1 MLATIY
7 NLLLGK
13 SIGIP
18 AIQTDLYPKS
28 VGQVKD
34 ETAGDSCRR
43 MLIYCSLRI
52 AA

>member
-18 AIQTDLYPKS
+18 AIQADLYPKK
-28 VGQVKD
+28 VGRTGSRQQGKLA
-34 ETAGDSCRR
+34 AGC
-43 MLIYCSLRI
+43 
-52 AA
+52 

>member
-18 AIQTDLYPKS
+18 AIQADLHPKK
-28 VGQVKD
+28 VGQVRD
-34 ETAGDSCRR
+34 SQQEISAAGC
-43 MLIYCSLRI
+43 
-52 AA
+52 